1 MYLAHKREK
10 ENRQRR
16 KLFYRHMGIEV
27 QSGSEGHITEEEDWI
42 YKFSTWEID
51 EDFADPS
58 APAPPPADDTVEES
72 EAATSDEDDDY
83 DAYEDE

>member
-1 MYLAHKREK
+1 M
-10 ENRQRR
+10 
-16 KLFYRHMGIEV
+16 EV

-51 EDFADPS
+51 EDSTGPS
-58 APAPPPADDTVEES
+58 APAPPPPPPPPADDTVEES
-72 EAATSDEDDDY
+72 EAATSDEDDDDD